1 MIKTLKIDE
10 LRINLLRTI
19 LKVDDFE
26 KKEISKQKSNDS
38 ALDIIKKSSDEIR
51 DLRHHE
57 MACLY
62 KYVGELERTHHH
74 FNQK

>member
-1 MIKTLKIDE
+1 MLKTQKIDE
-10 LRINLLRTI
+10 LRVNLLKTI

-26 KKEISKQKSNDS
+26 MEEISKQKSGDS
-38 ALDIIKKSSDEIR
+38 ALDMIKKSSDEIR
-51 DLRHHE
+51 DLRHNE

-74 FNQK
+74 FKQN

>member
-1 MIKTLKIDE
+1 MLKTQKIDE
-10 LRINLLRTI
+10 LRVNLLKII

-26 KKEISKQKSNDS
+26 MEEISKQKSNDS
-38 ALDIIKKSSDEIR
+38 TLDMIKKSSDEIR
-51 DLRHHE
+51 DLRHNE

-74 FNQK
+74 FK

>member
-1 MIKTLKIDE
+1 MLKTLKIDE
-10 LRINLLRTI
+10 LRVNLLRTI
-19 LKVDDFE
+19 LKVDNCE

-38 ALDIIKKSSDEIR
+38 ARDIIKKYSKEIR
-51 DLRHHE
+51 DLRHNE

-62 KYVGELERTHHH
+62 KYVVELERTHHH

>member
-1 MIKTLKIDE
+1 MLKTLKIDE
-10 LRINLLRTI
+10 LRVDLLRTI

-26 KKEISKQKSNDS
+26 MEEISKQKSNDS
-38 ALDIIKKSSDEIR
+38 TLDMIKKSSDEIR
-51 DLRHHE
+51 DLRHNE

-74 FNQK
+74 FK